1 MSASYIDIKDYLQN
15 IEENIYVEEYFS
27 DEENANNQVLN
38 DHDDIDVD
46 WSEIN
51 LEESGSVSEL
61 SSMIEDEQEVEIE
74 AVSIP
79 NAAATPCVIIDT
91 IQGEIRR
98 CNGTAELNN

>member
-79 NAAATPCVIIDT
+79 NAAAPH
-91 IQGEIRR
+91 
-98 CNGTAELNN
+98 A

>member
-1 MSASYIDIKDYLQN
+1 MSASYIDNKDYLQN

-79 NAAATPCVIIDT
+79 NAAAPH
-91 IQGEIRR
+91 
-98 CNGTAELNN
+98 A